1 LPSVLKHKTVALR
14 FLPQAAYE
22 KAAPLDVS
30 PSPDVVTRIF
40 MLFQG
45 VNNDELDLWSV
56 SKMKASEDVVF
67 WVNVVGVDVG
77 RTVDKQLFRVIE
89 WGGMEVL
96 NLKSPA
102 SH

>member
-1 LPSVLKHKTVALR
+1 LKHNTVALR

-30 PSPDVVTRIF
+30 PSPDIVTRIF

-45 VNNDELDLWSV
+45 VDNDELGLWPASQV
-56 SKMKASEDVVF
+56 KASEDVVF
-67 WVNVVGVDVG
+67 WMNVVGVDVG
-77 RTVDKQLFRVIE
+77 RTVDKPLFRVIE

-96 NLKSPA
+96 NPKSHA
-102 SH
+102 SLCENS

>member
-1 LPSVLKHKTVALR
+1 MKHKTVALR

-22 KAAPLDVS
+22 NAARLDVS

-45 VNNDELDLWSV
+45 VDNDDLGLWSASQV
-56 SKMKASEDVVF
+56 KGSEDVAF
-67 WVNVVGVDVG
+67 WVNVVGVDVD
-77 RTVDKQLFRVIE
+77 RTLDKQLFRVIE

-96 NLKSPA
+96 NS
-102 SH
+102 